1 MTQII
6 EKVKAFLMEWND
18 NPKDFVIHMLIV
30 LAVGTIWGLVMGG
43 EYR

>member
-6 EKVKAFLMEWND
+6 EKLKAFLMEWND
-18 NPKDFVIHMLIV
+18 SPKDFVIHMLIV
-30 LAVGTIWGLVMGG
+30 LAVLTFWGFVMGG